1 MKKISL
7 ETLLIIII
15 VFTSYSSIGQTGYY
29 PVDSEIPPAGKATRV
44 GPMKVI
50 AFVEPSLNLNVSDA
64 EKEYYGYL
72 EFGESFLNISIY
84 HKVKGHQITYVDMG
98 GTKLVSKGRGKT
110 QFTKDEI
117 EYQQYINGVP
127 VKTFVKIKGCPI
139 NLRPYC
145 YPSISLSRIINEKNS
160 SNLKEALLMSYD
172 YIDKVNK

>member
-1 MKKISL
+1 
-7 ETLLIIII
+7 
-15 VFTSYSSIGQTGYY
+15 
-29 PVDSEIPPAGKATRV
+29 
-44 GPMKVI
+44 
-50 AFVEPSLNLNVSDA
+50 
-64 EKEYYGYL
+64 
-72 EFGESFLNISIY
+72 
-84 HKVKGHQITYVDMG
+84 MG

-110 QFTKDEI
+110 QYTKDEI